1 MKKNKLQKKEL
12 KFGWQDLPRKKKKA
26 AKKLLTK
33 VINTTYEWEGK
44 QN

>member
-1 MKKNKLQKKEL
+1 MKNNKLQKKPM
-12 KFGWQDLPRKKKKA
+12 KFGWQNLLRKKKKT

>member
-1 MKKNKLQKKEL
+1 MKKEKLQKKEL
-12 KFGWQDLPRKKKKA
+12 KFGWQDLPRKKKKS

>member
-1 MKKNKLQKKEL
+1 MKKNKLQKKPI
-12 KFGWQDLPRKKKKA
+12 KFGWQNLPRKHKKF

-33 VINTTYEWEGK
+33 VINTTYEWESK